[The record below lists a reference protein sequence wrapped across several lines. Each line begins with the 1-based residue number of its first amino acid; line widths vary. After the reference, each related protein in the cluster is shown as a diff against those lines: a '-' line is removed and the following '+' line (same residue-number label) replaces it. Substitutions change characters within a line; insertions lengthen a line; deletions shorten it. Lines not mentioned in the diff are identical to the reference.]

1 VQNLSLIP
9 ILVLVLWA
17 CSPVDDRDSQADITI
32 YINTE
37 LKVDSVLFANTTY
50 DREFQF
56 LPYSDDL
63 KINLRNSINDMYM
76 INFFVNG
83 DKIMHQFWLNGER
96 VAIRGNLNQ
105 KFEIDTVIGSSL
117 YYKQQDFRKK
127 LKTMRESG
135 APKSQINGFLLTEFK
150 ENIKSPFS
158 MEISQQYYFLNRSD
172 EQALKELY
180 VLQET
185 QSDDIKKDLINSYSR
200 VKKILN

>member
-1 VQNLSLIP
+1 MERFQIFIGLFLIFGGCSLDQNDP
-9 ILVLVLWA
+9 K
-17 CSPVDDRDSQADITI
+17 ADLLFFIDTKL
-32 YINTE
+32 N
-37 LKVDSVLFANTTY
+37 VDSVLFANSTY

-56 LPYSDDL
+56 LSFSDTLRIDL
-63 KINLRNSINDMYM
+63 RDSINDMYM
-76 INFFVNG
+76 INFFING
-83 DKIMHQFWLNGER
+83 DKVTQQFWLDGES
-96 VAIRGNLNQ
+96 VAIKGQLNEG
-105 KFEIDTVIGSSL
+105 FEIDTVIGSSL

-127 LKTMRESG
+127 LKTMLESG

-172 EQALKELY
+172 KQALTELY